1 MIGIFAQDVI
11 ADNML
16 LFQRD
21 NGGWPKHYLNKKIN
35 YTTIFSEAEK
45 ATIKDEEN
53 RNDATIDND
62 ATTKEIRYL
71 LNIYKKVGTQKYLQA
86 AEKGIDYL
94 LTAQY
99 KNGGWPQFYPDLS
112 SYRHLITYNDNAMV
126 NALNILQD
134 IVEHKN
140 DFDIVNSKYT
150 EKATLAVQRGIDCIL
165 KTQLKVNQV
174 LTGWCQQYGE
184 FTLEP
189 ADARK
194 FELASIASSETV
206 GIVYFLMRFKT
217 PNENIKTSIKQAVAW
232 LQKVKIDGFEYKD
245 IVAPT
250 LPKGKDRVLISNK
263 NESVWARFYD
273 IKTGKPI
280 FAGRDAQKHFQLA
293 EIEHERRIGYGWY
306 GTWPKKLLDKD
317 FIKWEKE
324 VN

>member
-1 MIGIFAQDVI
+1 MGIFAQDIV

-53 RNDATIDND
+53 RNDATIDNE

-71 LNIYKKVGTQKYLQA
+71 LNIYKKLGTQKYLQA

-126 NALNILQD
+126 NALNVLQD

-140 DFDIVNSKYT
+140 DYDIVNSKYT

-174 LTGWCQQYGE
+174 LTGWCQQYDE
-184 FTLEP
+184 STLEP

-206 GIVYFLMRFKT
+206 GIVYFLMRFKS
-217 PNENIKTSIKQAVAW
+217 PNEKIKTAVKQAVAW
-232 LQKVKIDGFEYKD
+232 LQQVKIVGFEYKD
-245 IVAPT
+245 IDAPT
-250 LPKGKDRVLISNK
+250 LPKGKDRILIPNK

-317 FIKWEKE
+317 FITWEKE